1 MRNAARLLVTAI
13 ECAALALRAA
23 SATAQHTNEIVAPGS
38 VGFGGGSAP
47 RASASNWASNGPPMG
62 YFVSGSSIADLNGVY
77 GPRQTD
83 ALPEYLQPALAAYP
97 HDSGNGWVLAHAIA
111 ADGAPEWVLVDPAG
125 RDRLGHPDATV
136 LGAGTSWRHLH
147 RAARGG
153 ANPGDPPKTAVAP
166 LDALVQPD
174 ADDQLPTKVG
184 PLPDAVLFEQIL
196 AKYRRQA
203 EAEARERGRQ
213 FPPTAP
219 GASEE
224 EEPPGGEEGAQEEGA
239 GQEGAGEDAARE
251 GTIRE
256 EAVAEAGEPSDHED
270 SSSADAGTSAERAA
284 VAPESCEEAGGGMS
298 GGGMS
303 GGGMAALRAAVEA
316 CGRGSWAVVAA
327 RFGEAGA
334 SAVGWDATRGYLRL
348 ARCLRRARRL
358 ASGEAALDAALR
370 LFPRYR
376 AALEERG
383 RLMLDAARPAEAL
396 AAFEALLSL
405 APEQARVRAS
415 S

>member
-1 MRNAARLLVTAI
+1 MRNAARRLVTAI
-13 ECAALALRAA
+13 ECAALALLVA

-83 ALPEYLQPALAAYP
+83 ELPEYLQPALAAYS

-111 ADGAPEWVLVDPAG
+111 ADGAPEWVFVDPAG

-224 EEPPGGEEGAQEEGA
+224 EEPPGGEEGAEEEGA
-239 GQEGAGEDAARE
+239 GQRGAGEDAAGE
-251 GTIRE
+251 ETIRE
-256 EAVAEAGEPSDHED
+256 EAVAEAGEPSDHD
-270 SSSADAGTSAERAA
+270 DASTADAGTSAERAA
-284 VAPESCEEAGGGMS
+284 VAPESCEEA
-298 GGGMS
+298 

-327 RFGEAGA
+327 RLGEAGA
-334 SAVGWDATRGYLRL
+334 SAVGWDAARGYLRL

>member
-1 MRNAARLLVTAI
+1 MRNAARRLVTAI
-13 ECAALALRAA
+13 ECAALALLVA

-83 ALPEYLQPALAAYP
+83 ELPEYLQPALAAYH

-111 ADGAPEWVLVDPAG
+111 ADGAPEWVFVDPAG

-203 EAEARERGRQ
+203 EAEARERGRH

-224 EEPPGGEEGAQEEGA
+224 EEPPGGEEGAEEEGA
-239 GQEGAGEDAARE
+239 GQRGAGEDAAGE
-251 GTIRE
+251 ETIRE
-256 EAVAEAGEPSDHED
+256 EAVAEAGEPSDRED
-270 SSSADAGTSAERAA
+270 ASSADAGPSAERAA
-284 VAPESCEEAGGGMS
+284 VAPEACEEAGGGMA
-298 GGGMS
+298 

-327 RFGEAGA
+327 RLGEAGA
-334 SAVGWDATRGYLRL
+334 SAVGWDAARGYLRL

-358 ASGEAALDAALR
+358 ASSEAALDAALR

-405 APEQARVRAS
+405 APEQARVRARS
-415 S
+415 